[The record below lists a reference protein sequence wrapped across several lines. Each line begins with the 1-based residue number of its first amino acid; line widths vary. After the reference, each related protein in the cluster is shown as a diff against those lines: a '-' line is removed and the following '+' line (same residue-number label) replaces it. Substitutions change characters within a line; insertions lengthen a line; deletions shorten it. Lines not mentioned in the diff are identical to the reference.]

1 MKKVFA
7 LILAVVLVMSLSVTA
22 FAAKNSPSPEV
33 FHTVQVINGQ
43 GANTEIHKVKVGED
57 VELIAKDDI
66 GPFNE
71 WKIFLNDGTPAVPG
85 THYTIVGKLTDKTIV
100 LKPLTNLIVT
110 GNYNGKD
117 TTFKVQNGEATSPK
131 TGDTAV
137 VAIASVM
144 VLSLA
149 GAVVAKKQMAK

>member
-7 LILAVVLVMSLSVTA
+7 LIIAVILVMSLSVTA
-22 FAAKNSPSPEV
+22 FAAKNSPSGDT
-33 FHTVQVINGQ
+33 FHIVHVINGQ
-43 GANTEIHKVKVGED
+43 GADTDIHKVKVGES
-57 VELIAKDDI
+57 VELIAKDSNGTFD
-66 GPFNE
+66 E
-71 WKIFLNDGTPAVPG
+71 WKIYRTDGTPAVPG
-85 THYTIVGKLTDKTIV
+85 TDYTISGKLTDKKIV
-100 LKPLTNLIVT
+100 VSPLTNLIVT

-117 TTFKVQNGEATSPK
+117 TSFEIKNGEVHSPK

-137 VAIASVM
+137 AVIAAVM

>member
-7 LILAVVLVMSLSVTA
+7 LIIAVILVMSLSVTA
-22 FAAKNSPSPEV
+22 FAAKNSPVVNP
-33 FHTVQVINGQ
+33 FNTVQVINGQ
-43 GANTEIHKVKVGED
+43 GANTEIHKVNIGES
-57 VELIAKDDI
+57 VELVAKDNI
-66 GPFNE
+66 GKFDG
-71 WKIFLNDGTPAVPG
+71 WKVYLTDGTPAVPG
-85 THYTIVGKLTDKTIV
+85 THYTIVGNLTDKTIV

-117 TTFKVQNGEATSPK
+117 TTFKIQNGEATSPK

>member
-7 LILAVVLVMSLSVTA
+7 LIIAVILVMSLSVTA
-22 FAAKNSPSPEV
+22 FAAKNSPIGDT
-33 FHTVQVINGQ
+33 FHIVQVINGQ
-43 GANTEIHKVKVGED
+43 GANTDVHKVVVGES
-57 VELIAKDDI
+57 VELIAKGSI
-66 GPFNE
+66 GTFNE
-71 WKIFLNDGTPAVPG
+71 WKVYRTDGTPAVPG
-85 THYTIVGKLTDKTIV
+85 TDYTITGKLTDKKIV
-100 LKPLTNLIVT
+100 LYPQTNLIVT
-110 GNYNGKD
+110 GNYNGKE

-137 VAIASVM
+137 AVIAAVM